1 MLDFILRIEEGDGRK
16 MATLFESLK
25 AVQPNFERLEKM
37 NKKEW
42 NAICAM
48 KVTTSRRQASHF
60 WEILC
65 TTKVL
70 VPING
75 TTWMINH
82 DNFYTLLSE
91 CNTGAASEPAVA
103 DGGA

>member
-1 MLDFILRIEEGDGRK
+1 
-16 MATLFESLK
+16 MATMFEVLK
-25 AVQPNFERLEKM
+25 SVQPNFEKLDKL
-37 NKKEW
+37 NKREW

-48 KVTTSRRQASHF
+48 RVTTSRRQASHF
-60 WEILC
+60 WEVLC
-65 TTKVL
+65 TMKVL

-91 CNTGAASEPAVA
+91 CNTGAIDQTPAAAEVV
-103 DGGA
+103 

>member
-1 MLDFILRIEEGDGRK
+1 
-16 MATLFESLK
+16 MATMFEVLK
-25 AVQPNFERLEKM
+25 SVQPNFEKLDKL
-37 NKKEW
+37 NKREW

-60 WEILC
+60 WEVLC
-65 TTKVL
+65 TMKVL

-82 DNFYTLLSE
+82 ENFYTLVSE
-91 CNTGAASEPAVA
+91 CNASQPEPVPNEGA
-103 DGGA
+103 

>member
-1 MLDFILRIEEGDGRK
+1 VCSDILGIGEGDGRK
-16 MATLFESLK
+16 MATMFEVLK
-25 AVQPNFERLEKM
+25 AVQPNFEKLDKM

-48 KVTTSRRQASHF
+48 RVTTSRRQASHF
-60 WEILC
+60 WEVLC
-65 TTKVL
+65 TMKVL

-82 DNFYTLLSE
+82 DNFYTLVSE
-91 CNTGAASEPAVA
+91 CNPGTNDPITA